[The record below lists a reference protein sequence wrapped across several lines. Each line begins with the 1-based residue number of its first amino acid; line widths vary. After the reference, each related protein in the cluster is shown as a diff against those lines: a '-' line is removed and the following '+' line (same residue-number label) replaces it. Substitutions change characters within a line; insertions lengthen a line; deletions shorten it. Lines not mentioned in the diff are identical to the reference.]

1 MILVNFVSDDE
12 EILEPYEWEDD
23 DNYEEYPYLVMF
35 HLSLNELYDFL
46 YGTIIIDDLEDGIYI
61 VGDTHFCFVVDI
73 KNKMIDRRGTIYFHQ
88 QEKVHHIIE
97 TLPITSFHYRVIQRA
112 YEKELG
118 LTRNE
123 RLKKQIVEELLEEAY
138 YYHSEVFEHICK
150 ELMIEDIQKEKQY
163 EKILLLTE
171 KGYTSIHDI
180 LYEELISKK

>member
-88 QEKVHHIIE
+88 QEKE
-97 TLPITSFHYRVIQRA
+97 
-112 YEKELG
+112 
-118 LTRNE
+118 
-123 RLKKQIVEELLEEAY
+123 
-138 YYHSEVFEHICK
+138 
-150 ELMIEDIQKEKQY
+150 
-163 EKILLLTE
+163 
-171 KGYTSIHDI
+171 
-180 LYEELISKK
+180 